1 MTKTVYALLLAA
13 AIGGCDDRALPSG
26 PAVPTPPTPTAT
38 QPPKVHER
46 VILSPV
52 YEVDRIYKSMT
63 GPQSTEELRL
73 EDLKE
78 PELLWIVGF
87 EATMREPDGNAEMS
101 QDFMCHTNL
110 DVDATAHMAMF
121 PGEKRVSGRLFT
133 LSQGQFRIDMPAGFG
148 IPILSTEAVS
158 LNTQVLNLNMKEGKA
173 QVRHRVV
180 MRYVRD
186 KDLTGQI
193 RPLYPAGAYGLKL
206 LEGPDG
212 FYGVDPKES
221 AKESGGKPAHDHAA
235 MGHSAM
241 DHSGMDMSGEH
252 GGSCLPGQAASSA
265 DFEDGHG
272 RKFTG
277 HWIVKP
283 GREENHTI
291 VTDIM
296 DLKFDTTLH
305 YVAVHLHPFAESI
318 ELRDVTTGKTV
329 YKAHTKQAE
338 KGIGLAQVDYFSS
351 PEGLPLFK
359 DHEYE
364 IISMYNNTTGE
375 NQDSMAVMNLY
386 LLDKEFKKPDLA
398 AVKKQLDE
406 KREKPAEN
414 PAREPD
420 EASGKT
426 PGKMM

>member
-1 MTKTVYALLLAA
+1 
-13 AIGGCDDRALPSG
+13 
-26 PAVPTPPTPTAT
+26 
-38 QPPKVHER
+38 
-46 VILSPV
+46 
-52 YEVDRIYKSMT
+52 
-63 GPQSTEELRL
+63 
-73 EDLKE
+73 
-78 PELLWIVGF
+78 
-87 EATMREPDGNAEMS
+87 
-101 QDFMCHTNL
+101 
-110 DVDATAHMAMF
+110 
-121 PGEKRVSGRLFT
+121 
-133 LSQGQFRIDMPAGFG
+133 
-148 IPILSTEAVS
+148 
-158 LNTQVLNLNMKEGKA
+158 
-173 QVRHRVV
+173 

-186 KDLTGQI
+186 KDLTGPI
-193 RPLYPAGAYGLKL
+193 RPLFPAGAYGLKL
-206 LEGPDG
+206 LDGPDG
-212 FYGVDPKES
+212 FYGIDPKES
-221 AKESGGKPAHDHAA
+221 GKEKEKGHDHAA
-235 MGHSAM
+235 MDHSRMDHSGM

-318 ELRDVTTGKTV
+318 ELKDVTTGKTV
-329 YKAHTKQAE
+329 YKAHTKQAQQ
-338 KGIGLAQVDYFSS
+338 GVGLAEVDYFSS
-351 PEGLPLFK
+351 PEGIPLYK

-364 IISMYNNTTGE
+364 IISIYNNTTSE

-414 PAREPD
+414 PGSEPD
-420 EASGKT
+420 KAAGKA